1 MVDRILRLT
10 WRRVLLVVAVWIA
23 CVVLH
28 NIIYALF
35 QDAWG
40 PRRRTVFLCLGCC
53 HHTGLFD
60 CVRIVFRDQLV
71 SALSRLTAMRLFTQ
85 HIPSRFVFSQ
95 PAK

>member
-40 PRRRTVFLCLGCC
+40 PNGDEPFFFVLAVVIIPVYLIVSGLYSAISWFRRSV
-53 HHTGLFD
+53 
-60 CVRIVFRDQLV
+60 V
-71 SALSRLTAMRLFTQ
+71 
-85 HIPSRFVFSQ
+85 
-95 PAK
+95 